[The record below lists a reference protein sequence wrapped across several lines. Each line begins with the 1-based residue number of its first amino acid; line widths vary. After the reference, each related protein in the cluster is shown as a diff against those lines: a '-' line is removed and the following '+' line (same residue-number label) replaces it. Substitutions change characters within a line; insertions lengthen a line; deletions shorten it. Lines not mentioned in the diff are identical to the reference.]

1 MADSTAPVE
10 ARDGM
15 AGLAF
20 TRLPL
25 RPKVEA
31 GAHGG
36 HH

>member
-1 MADSTAPVE
+1 MAYSTAPV
-10 ARDGM
+10 ASRDGM
-15 AGLAF
+15 AGLVF

-25 RPKVEA
+25 KPKFEA